1 MDDKKQIEL
10 LGKHK
15 SLEDYG
21 ETLGIVSRN
30 EPPKETE
37 IIEIDESV
45 KPMVRSEENNSN
57 IAIYKNETI
66 INYNKPWREVIK
78 RRISDG

>member
-1 MDDKKQIEL
+1 MDGKKQIEL
-10 LGKHK
+10 LEKHK
-15 SLEDYG
+15 SIEDYG
-21 ETLGIVSRN
+21 ETLGIVSKN
-30 EPPKETE
+30 EIPKETE

-45 KPMVRSEENNSN
+45 KPMVRSEENAGNV
-57 IAIYKNETI
+57 AIYKNETV

>member
-37 IIEIDESV
+37 IIEIDENV
-45 KPMVRSEENNSN
+45 NPILRTEEKNNN
-57 IAIYKNETI
+57 ITINKKKTI
-66 INYNKPWREVIK
+66 IKKNKPWREVIK